1 MPNLTVSIPH
11 RLSRDAA
18 KRQVEEFLAQ
28 FQQQYGNTL
37 GQLTTHWSGYTL
49 DFTLTVMAM
58 SVPGRLYVEDQVVR
72 LEVAV
77 PWPPAVLATSLK
89 PRIEQEGRKLL
100 GHG

>member
-1 MPNLTVSIPH
+1 MPHFTVSIPH
-11 RLSRDAA
+11 QLSRNDA
-18 KRQVEEFLAQ
+18 KRHVDDFLTH

-37 GQLTTHWSGYTL
+37 GRLESRWSGYTL
-49 DFTLTVMAM
+49 DFTLTVIGM
-58 SVPGRLYVEDQVVR
+58 SLPGHLYVEDQVVR

-77 PWPPAVLATSLK
+77 PWPLAVLANSLK